1 MLRAPCPAIG
11 RTPSQ
16 PQQPKI
22 GPPMLMVTNSKTP
35 EMLEKMRA
43 ASAIVS
49 GVLEMIG
56 EHVRPG
62 VSTARLDQLCHDY
75 IVDHGGVPACVGYQ
89 GYQHATC
96 ISVNHVVCHGV
107 PGDKRLKDGDSLNID
122 VVAAVDGMHGDSSA
136 MYFAGTPS
144 IAARRLASVTQESL
158 YLGIQQIKPGATL
171 GDVGAAVHAH
181 AQQHG
186 YSVVLD
192 FCGHGIGA
200 EMHEEP
206 QVCHVGRRGQGVRL
220 MPGMTFTIEPMLNA
234 GRSAVRVLADKWTV
248 VTKDRSLSAQWE
260 HTLLVTNTGFEILT
274 WRPSE
279 SAAWDALRGKR
290 AAASTN

>member
-1 MLRAPCPAIG
+1 
-11 RTPSQ
+11 
-16 PQQPKI
+16 
-22 GPPMLMVTNSKTP
+22 MLMVTNSKTP
-35 EMLEKMRA
+35 AMLEGMRA
-43 ASAIVS
+43 ASSIVS

-56 EHVRPG
+56 DHVKPG
-62 VSTARLDQLCHDY
+62 VSTAHLDKLCHDY
-75 IVDHGGVPACVGYQ
+75 IVDHGGVPSCVGYH

-122 VVAAVDGMHGDSSA
+122 VVAAYEGMHGDSSA

-158 YLGIQQIKPGATL
+158 YLGILEIKPGATL
-171 GDVGAAVHAH
+171 GDVGAAIQAH
-181 AQQHG
+181 AQKHG

-206 QVCHVGRRGQGVRL
+206 EVRHVGRRGLGLRL

-234 GRSAVRVLADKWTV
+234 GGSDVRVLADKWTV

-260 HTLLVTNTGFEILT
+260 HTVLVTNTGFEILT

-279 SAAWDALRGKR
+279 AELWAAFNARR
-290 AAASTN
+290 AASTR